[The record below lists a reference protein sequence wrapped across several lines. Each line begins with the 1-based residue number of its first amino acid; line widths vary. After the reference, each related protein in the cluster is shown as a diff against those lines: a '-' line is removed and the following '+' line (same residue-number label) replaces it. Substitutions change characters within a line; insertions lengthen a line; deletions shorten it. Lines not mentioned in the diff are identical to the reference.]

1 MAKPRLDPYE
11 VAVVGGGPAGIAA
24 AVTAAER
31 LGPGRVLLV
40 DDNAAPGG
48 QIWRQGVSAAP
59 AAARVWLERLE
70 RSGVRIESGAA
81 VIDARREPD
90 AFALFAERDDQLLVL
105 RGRRLVLALGAVEVF
120 LPFPGWTLPGVF
132 GAGGLQAMVKS
143 GLDVRRKRV
152 VVAGS
157 GPLLLAVAA
166 LLRERGAHVL
176 AIAEQADRA
185 RVWRFAARLASKPGK
200 ALQAAALGLRL
211 LAVRQHYAT
220 WPARAEGRGAL
231 ERVVLRGPD
240 GGGRSYDCDLLA
252 AGFGLAPTTGLARLL
267 GCQVAHGR
275 ISVGDDLQ
283 TSVPGIYGA
292 GESLGIGGV
301 DRALLDGRIAGLA
314 AAGHA
319 SDTDLAARRGEE
331 RFGDAL
337 AEAFALREEL
347 RAVDDA
353 TIVCRCE
360 DVTWGQIRRH
370 FTIRDAKLKTRC
382 GMGPCQGRVCGGA
395 LEFLAGFQQDTVRP
409 PLSPVSLRVLAQLGA
424 FQKGNDHD

>member
-1 MAKPRLDPYE
+1 MVEPQPELYE

-48 QIWRQGVSAAP
+48 QIWRQGVCAPP
-59 AAARVWLERLE
+59 AAARSWLDRLGKA
-70 RSGVRIESGAA
+70 GVRIESGAA
-81 VIDARREPD
+81 VVDARREVD
-90 AFALFAERDDQLLVL
+90 VFALFAERDDKLLML
-105 RGRRLVLALGAVEVF
+105 RGRRLVLALGAIEVF

-166 LLRERGAHVL
+166 LLRERGARVL
-176 AIAEQADRA
+176 AIVEQADRA
-185 RVWRFAARLASKPGK
+185 RVWRFAARLARKPGK

-211 LAVRQHYAT
+211 LPVRQHYAT
-220 WPARAEGRGAL
+220 WPARAEGRDVL
-231 ERVVLRGPD
+231 ERVVLRGVD
-240 GGGRSYDCDLLA
+240 GEERRYDCDLLA
-252 AGFGLAPTTGLARLL
+252 AGFGLLPTTGLARLL
-267 GCQVAHGR
+267 GCQVEHGR
-275 ISVGDDLQ
+275 IAVGDDLQ

-314 AAGHA
+314 AVGQARA
-319 SDTDLAARRGEE
+319 VDRAARRGEE
-331 RFGDAL
+331 RFADAL

-347 RAVDDA
+347 RAIDDA
-353 TIVCRCE
+353 TLVCRCE
-360 DVTWGQIRRH
+360 DVTWGEIRRH

-409 PLSPVSLRVLAQLGA
+409 PLSPISLRVLAQLGA